1 MTILALDLG
10 KKKVGLALSHG
21 IVAEGYATI
30 RFNEDN
36 ISEFINKLKKIV
48 SKQKVSRIII
58 GLPLGRGGKDTD
70 QSIWTKKIA
79 KRIENSLSLNVTFVE
94 ESYSTF
100 QASGEGGDVDRQSAR
115 IILEQYLNENQG
127 NSL

>member
-30 RFNEDN
+30 RFNENDV
-36 ISEFINKLKKIV
+36 SEFINQLKKII
-48 SKQKVSRIII
+48 SEQKVNKVII

-79 KRIENSLSLNVTFVE
+79 KRIKNSLSLNVTFVE

-100 QASGEGGDVDRQSAR
+100 QASGEEGDVDQQSAR
-115 IILEQYLNENQG
+115 IILEQYLNENRG